1 MDFVEFIIEHER
13 YRISCLTVTPRD
25 RRCIG
30 IAAGQRPVTEEY
42 CRSRQAT
49 PAKLAVVAFQRGGA
63 SWRLFPTAY
72 PQMQDSCRGSPT
84 PVANPHYCK
93 RCVRQ
98 AVLLNACL
106 AN

>member
-49 PAKLAVVAFQRGGA
+49 PAKLAVVAFQRGGGGVLA
-63 SWRLFPTAY
+63 SFPHRLSADAGQLPGF
-72 PQMQDSCRGSPT
+72 
-84 PVANPHYCK
+84 ANPG
-93 RCVRQ
+93 R
-98 AVLLNACL
+98 
-106 AN
+106 